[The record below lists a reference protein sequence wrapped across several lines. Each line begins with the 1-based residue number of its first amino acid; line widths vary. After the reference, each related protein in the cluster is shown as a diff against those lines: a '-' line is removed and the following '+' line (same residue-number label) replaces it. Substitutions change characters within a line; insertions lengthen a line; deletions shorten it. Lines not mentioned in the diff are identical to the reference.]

1 MQNETHKQ
9 RLFLGACLSLVAT
22 SVSFAVIGASMGPLK
37 TQFML
42 SNLQIGM
49 IGGANL
55 YGFAITQL
63 IFSPLCDT
71 LGMKRLLQLAF
82 VGHLLGALSMIF
94 AGGFGLLYTGALLI
108 SMGNGL
114 VEAACNPLVVAL
126 YPDNKSVKLNQFHV
140 WFPGG
145 IVIGGVLS
153 FLLDQ
158 IGITAWQVKIALIL
172 IPTVIY
178 AFLMFRETFPKTEAS
193 AAGVSLAQA
202 FRETLQ
208 APVVSVGLLMIGMII
223 MMLNNM
229 GVLQVGSDVVNW
241 LFLGSLVVSI
251 VMGIMA
257 WMAGRK
263 LEVLMLVMLMA
274 MAITASSE
282 LGPGRWVPAVL
293 ESGGMHGILVLAWIN
308 GLMAIL
314 RYNAGAFVHRFS
326 PTGTL
331 LISAVLT
338 VIGLYWLSAAE
349 SLVMV
354 LPAATVFA
362 LGVCFFWPT
371 MLGFVS
377 ERVPKSGAFGLGLM
391 GAVGMAVTGL
401 FTAPQMGAIADK
413 YLHEKLAP
421 TEVIAVVNE
430 AKATFP
436 ALIDQAQGPIKEEVR
451 KALSDAEAVEKAYQA
466 AGKLPEGDTAGA
478 LREVIAQGGT
488 SDAANKAKA
497 VLNPADNYGGRMA
510 FRAIVPFTA
519 LLILVFGFLYW
530 QDRQRGGYKVEK
542 LTPTA

>member
-1 MQNETHKQ
+1 MQNEIHKQ

-126 YPDNKSVKLNQFHV
+126 YPNDKSVKLNQFHV

-153 FLLDQ
+153 FILDQ
-158 IGITAWQVKIALIL
+158 IGITAWQVKIGLIL
-172 IPTVIY
+172 VPTVIY

-193 AAGVSLAQA
+193 AAGVSLSEA
-202 FRETLQ
+202 FRETLR
-208 APVVSVGLLMIGMII
+208 APVVSVGLLMVGMVI

-229 GVLQVGSDVVNW
+229 GILQVDAHVVNW
-241 LFLGSLVVSI
+241 LFLGSLVISV

-257 WMAGRK
+257 WFAGRK

-338 VIGLYWLSAAE
+338 VVGLYWLSTAA

-362 LGVCFFWPT
+362 FGVCFFWPT

-377 ERVPKSGAFGLGLM
+377 ERIPKSGAFGLGLM

-401 FTAPQMGAIADK
+401 FTAPQMGAIADQ
-413 YLHEKLAP
+413 YLHEKLTP
-421 TEVIAVVNE
+421 TEVMTVVSE
-430 AKATFP
+430 VKSTFP
-436 ALIDQAQGPIKEEVR
+436 ALIDQAQGPIKDEVR
-451 KALSDAEAVEKAYQA
+451 KALDDAEAVEKAFQA
-466 AGKLPEGDTAGA
+466 EGKLPEGTTASA
-478 LREVIAQGGT
+478 LREVIAQGGN
-488 SDAANKAKA
+488 SDAATKAKA

-519 LLILVFGFLYW
+519 LLIIVFGFLYW
-530 QDRQRGGYKVEK
+530 QDKKSGGYKVEK
-542 LTPTA
+542 LATTS